1 MPLFSRRKDP
11 SDEAGSAPEQASP
24 RLSSDT
30 VAELRPGRRRTVG
43 QLLRETRES
52 FGSDIPRVA
61 AALRIRAD
69 YIEAIEEGRYDRL
82 PAAVYALGFLKGYAV
97 HLGLD
102 GEEAVRRFKLEAA
115 GLEAQRDLSFPVPLA
130 ERSVPGGALV
140 LAALILAIC
149 GYGLWYYLSSSA
161 RPRLERVAPVP
172 AELAAPLPPDDSS
185 APAPAP
191 PAAVAP
197 VAPVAPVTP
206 EEPPQPPSA
215 AAPQRAPTAAAPRAS
230 PPLVPTAVAATAPA
244 PPPVTPPSSPAIAVL
259 PAVEPGSLPA
269 AEPPSPAAEA
279 SPPPVP
285 PLPPTAA
292 LSRSP
297 AASAAAAPDQPH
309 QYGLANGQTRIVI
322 RAVSESWIQVR
333 DRDMKAIFHRKLL
346 PGDTY
351 RVPDQ
356 PGLALTTGK
365 GTGLAI
371 MVDGRQTPPIGG
383 AVHKNV
389 ILDPDRL
396 LAGTA
401 VE

>member
-11 SDEAGSAPEQASP
+11 PDEAGSVSEQTPP
-24 RLSSDT
+24 RSTSDT
-30 VAELRPGRRRTVG
+30 VAELRPARRRTVG

-130 ERSVPGGALV
+130 ERSIPGGAMV

-149 GYGLWYYLSSSA
+149 GYGLWYYLSSTA

-172 AELAAPLPPDDSS
+172 AELATPTPPADSS

-191 PAAVAP
+191 PAASAPPAAVAP
-197 VAPVAPVTP
+197 APTPSPPP

-215 AAPQRAPTAAAPRAS
+215 TAPAAPAAPTAAAP
-230 PPLVPTAVAATAPA
+230 PMTPTTVAATTPAA
-244 PPPVTPPSSPAIAVL
+244 PPANIVIAAVPAIA
-259 PAVEPGSLPA
+259 PA
-269 AEPPSPAAEA
+269 APPAGVAPSPAAEA

-285 PLPPTAA
+285 ALPQSAA
-292 LSRSP
+292 LPKP
-297 AASAAAAPDQPH
+297 APAGPAPAPDQPH
-309 QYGLANGQTRIVI
+309 EYGLANGQTRIVV
-322 RAVSESWIQVR
+322 RALSESWIQVR
-333 DRDMKAIFHRKLL
+333 DQDRKAIFTRKLL

-351 RVPDQ
+351 RVPDE

-371 MVDGRQTPPIGG
+371 VVDGRQTPPIGG

-389 ILDPDRL
+389 VLDPDRL

>member
-11 SDEAGSAPEQASP
+11 PDEVGSAPEQIPP
-24 RLSSDT
+24 RSTSDT

-43 QLLRETRES
+43 QLLRETREG

-130 ERSVPGGALV
+130 ERSVPGGAMV
-140 LAALILAIC
+140 LAALILAVC
-149 GYGLWYYLSSSA
+149 GYGLWYYLSSTA
-161 RPRLERVAPVP
+161 HPRLERVAPVP
-172 AELAAPLPPDDSS
+172 AELATPTPPAESS

-191 PAAVAP
+191 PAAAPPAAVAP
-197 VAPVAPVTP
+197 LPPV
-206 EEPPQPPSA
+206 EPPQPPSA
-215 AAPQRAPTAAAPRAS
+215 AAPQGAPTAAAPPA
-230 PPLVPTAVAATAPA
+230 PPPTIRTTVAATAPA
-244 PPPVTPPSSPAIAVL
+244 PPPAGAAITTVPANEPASP
-259 PAVEPGSLPA
+259 PA
-269 AEPPSPAAEA
+269 AEPPLPAVVA

-285 PLPPTAA
+285 ALSQTAA
-292 LSRSP
+292 LP
-297 AASAAAAPDQPH
+297 KPPVAAPDQPH
-309 QYGLANGQTRIVI
+309 EYGLANGQTRIVV
-322 RAVSESWIQVR
+322 RALSESWIQVR
-333 DRDMKAIFHRKLL
+333 DQDRRAIFTRKLL

-351 RVPDQ
+351 RVPDE
-356 PGLALTTGK
+356 PGLGLTTGK

-371 MVDGRQTPPIGG
+371 TVDGRQTPPIGG

-389 ILDPDRL
+389 VLDPGRL